1 METNILIFA
10 PIILVVI
17 CVLMSYKVFVTPAE
31 LETRLKEKRKL
42 IENEC
47 KEIFTTKEEMQIERK
62 KLLEAVSSVYLEK
75 AVFEIAQRRIDD
87 KLNNTD
93 KRFDKID
100 DNFDK
105 VDENL
110 QHIVDLLLQK
120 MSE

>member
-62 KLLEAVSSVYLEK
+62 KLLEAVSNIYLEK

-87 KLNNTD
+87 KLDNMD
-93 KRFDKID
+93 KRFDKQ
-100 DNFDK
+100 
-105 VDENL
+105 DEYS